1 VAGYAV
7 VFAVAALT
15 TLILTPLVRRLA
27 IRTGAIVPPNA
38 RGVHTRA
45 IPTLGGAAM
54 FVGFLLAMA
63 VASQMG
69 QFNEMFD
76 GSSEPAG
83 LMLGA
88 GVMFAVGALDDLR
101 DVSPP
106 AKIAGMV
113 LAGSLL
119 SLFGVSMLFFR
130 VPFAGQDTVVLSADL
145 APLVTVIVVVVFANA
160 INLIDGLDGLAAGIV
175 IIAGT
180 ALFLYSDRLFK
191 DGFLEGSNIA
201 PLVAVIAVGICIGFL
216 PYNFNPARIFMGDA
230 GALFLGLL
238 LAVTTIT
245 VGGRADYQYSANTYF
260 FYAPLFIPIVIL
272 GVPIVDTAFSVVRR
286 VARGRSVAI
295 ADKDHLHHRL
305 MRMGHGPRRT
315 VVILWLWT
323 ALLSGLA
330 LVPAYTN
337 EGNAL
342 VPFGVMALALLL
354 YALFFPGRHDVP
366 ADLELDLPEAKLPSE
381 TGAPVEATA
390 DVVDLESRR
399 RGAG

>member
-1 VAGYAV
+1 
-7 VFAVAALT
+7 
-15 TLILTPLVRRLA
+15 
-27 IRTGAIVPPNA
+27 
-38 RGVHTRA
+38 
-45 IPTLGGAAM
+45 
-54 FVGFLLAMA
+54 
-63 VASQMG
+63 
-69 QFNEMFD
+69 
-76 GSSEPAG
+76 
-83 LMLGA
+83 
-88 GVMFAVGALDDLR
+88 
-101 DVSPP
+101 
-106 AKIAGMV
+106 
-113 LAGSLL
+113 
-119 SLFGVSMLFFR
+119 
-130 VPFAGQDTVVLSADL
+130 
-145 APLVTVIVVVVFANA
+145 
-160 INLIDGLDGLAAGIV
+160 
-175 IIAGT
+175 
-180 ALFLYSDRLFK
+180 
-191 DGFLEGSNIA
+191 
-201 PLVAVIAVGICIGFL
+201 
-216 PYNFNPARIFMGDA
+216 
-230 GALFLGLL
+230 LL